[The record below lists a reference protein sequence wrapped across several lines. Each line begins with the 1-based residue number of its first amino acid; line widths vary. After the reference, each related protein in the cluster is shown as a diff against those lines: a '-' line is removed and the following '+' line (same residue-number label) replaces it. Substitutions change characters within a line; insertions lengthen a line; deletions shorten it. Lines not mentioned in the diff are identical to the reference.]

1 MRDFSLDLNAEKI
14 HSPKT
19 KEYFNEVI
27 KSYYNESYRSA
38 IVMLYSI
45 TLADLLYK
53 LEELQDLYNDTAA
66 KDILLEIKNTQAN
79 SGKLS
84 EWESRLVELVN
95 TKTSLFDTAD
105 YQHFKSLQAIRNLC
119 AHPVMTDHYEL
130 YEPNRETTRAYIRN
144 MLEGILIKPALL
156 SKKIFNDFMQN
167 LAVVKAFFVDPAQ
180 LEIHLKA
187 KYFDRFNE
195 KVKAGIFK
203 SLWKVAL
210 KINDNLSNEHREVT
224 NQALIIML
232 KNDYT
237 ALSKKIGEEKD
248 YYSDINTDF
257 MNQII
262 QLFNCFPKI
271 GELMNESTK
280 MILSN
285 KLNEYADLDVRAFY
299 RTPSIEEH
307 MERVGKIDGNSDYE
321 SKYVTTDA
329 IMTVYRQAVL
339 EGKKQKGN
347 SFLIQM
353 FAGSFGFDMADN
365 RFTELIEPY
374 LKEFNLE
381 ELELVIKAVNEN
393 GQICSRR
400 RARTDNYY
408 IKERVL
414 ELDKKY
420 SFNKYPNFYL

>member
-45 TLADLLYK
+45 SLADLLYK
-53 LEELQDLYNDTAA
+53 LEELQDLYNDAA
-66 KDILLEIKNTQAN
+66 ATDILQEIKSTQAN
-79 SGKLS
+79 SSKLS
-84 EWESRLVELVN
+84 EWESKLVELVN
-95 TKTSLFDTAD
+95 TKTNLFDTAD
-105 YQHFKSLQAIRNLC
+105 YHHFKSLQGIRNLC

-130 YEPNRETTRAYIRN
+130 YAPNRETTRAYIRN

-167 LAVVKAFFVDPAQ
+167 LAAVKIFFVDPAQ
-180 LEIHLKA
+180 LEIHLKT
-187 KYFDRFNE
+187 KYLDRFNE
-195 KVKAGIFK
+195 KVKASIFK

-210 KINDNLSNEHREVT
+210 RINDKPSNEHREVT

-232 KNDYT
+232 NNDY
-237 ALSKKIGEEKD
+237 AILSQKIGEEKD
-248 YYSDINTDF
+248 YYSDINVEYLYH
-257 MNQII
+257 II
-262 QLFNCFPKI
+262 NLFNCFPKI
-271 GELMNESTK
+271 ADLMNESTK

-285 KLNEYADLDVRAFY
+285 KLKEDAEWDILAFY
-299 RTPSIEEH
+299 RAPLIEDH
-307 MERVGKIDGNSDYE
+307 MEKAAKINLNSDYE
-321 SKYVTTDA
+321 SKYITTDT
-329 IMTVYRQAVL
+329 ILTVYRQAVL
-339 EGKKQKGN
+339 ENKKQQGN
-347 SFLIQM
+347 KFLIQM
-353 FAGSFGFDMADN
+353 FGGSFGFDMADN
-365 RFTELIEPY
+365 RYSELIGPY
-374 LKEFNLE
+374 LKEFNLI
-381 ELELVIKAVNEN
+381 ELELIINEVNNN
-393 GQICSRR
+393 GQVSSRR

-420 SFNKYPNFYL
+420 NFRQYQNFHL